1 MLKGGGMAEESI
13 VTYLAREQRSF
24 DVEPFNMIDGLVLA
38 TLSYLRFE
46 SVEGL
51 RVTSPDEIFLRDLI
65 AGPEAVHLLRDG
77 WMRKSPHSTRFL
89 QELSRSARYANMRI
103 CLFVDEHVDNAEKQF
118 AAVTFLLDDGR
129 AYVTFRGTD
138 GTMVGWKENFNVVF
152 REFTPA
158 QLAAVSYT
166 SGVASAF
173 PGNLVLIGHS
183 KGGSNAQY
191 AALCVPD
198 QVFERIDMAMNFD
211 GPSFLSDPSPRVEE
225 PRFKKIFH
233 KIVPEGSLFGL
244 LLEEGDNYRVIKSY
258 EKVSR
263 QHEPFSWA
271 LKGNDFLYVNDLRKR
286 AKWADGTL
294 NAWMKSRTV
303 EERRVFIDLMYELLS
318 STEAQTIFELR
329 EKMGS
334 TMRSILSASKQLDPE
349 RRKLVVETMRK
360 LASVLRVETRKALED
375 RHDVKK
381 AQRAERR
388 AEHRAEL
395 QAERIAELQAL
406 QQADAQKASWTEML
420 IMQDAK
426 SSSNG
431 A

>member
-1 MLKGGGMAEESI
+1 MAEECL
-13 VTYLAREQRSF
+13 VTYLTREQRGF
-24 DVEPFNMIDGLVLA
+24 DVEPFNKVDGLVLA

-46 SVEGL
+46 CVDGL
-51 RVTSPDEIFLRDLI
+51 RVTSTNEILLRDI
-65 AGPEAVHLLRDG
+65 VSGPEGEALLRDG
-77 WMRKSPHSTRFL
+77 WMKKSPHSSEFL
-89 QELSRSARYANMRI
+89 RKLVESKRYANTRV
-103 CLFVDEHVDNAEKQF
+103 CLFVDEHVNVAEKQF
-118 AAVTFLLDDGR
+118 AAVTFLLGDSR

-138 GTMVGWKENFNVVF
+138 GTMIGWKENFNVVF

-173 PGNLVLIGHS
+173 PGRLVLIGHS

-198 QVFERIDMAMNFD
+198 QVFDRIDMTLNFD
-211 GPSFLSDPSPRVEE
+211 GPSFLSDPSPRVND
-225 PRFKKIFH
+225 PRFVEVFH

-244 LLEEGDNYRVIKSY
+244 LLEEGDNYRVIRAY

-271 LKGNDFLYVNDLRKR
+271 LDGNDFLYVSDLKKR

-303 EERRVFIDLMYELLS
+303 EERRVFIDLIYELLS
-318 STEAQTIFELR
+318 STNAHTIFELR
-329 EKMGS
+329 DKMGP
-334 TMRSILSASKQLDPE
+334 TMKSVLSASRQLEPE
-349 RRKLVVETMRK
+349 HRKLVAETMRK

-375 RHDVKK
+375 RHDAKK
-381 AQRAERR
+381 ARRAERR

-406 QQADAQKASWTEML
+406 QQAESQTASWAEL
-420 IMQDAK
+420 LNIQDSK
-426 SSSNG
+426 
-431 A
+431 